1 MLVDKDPIIFAEGFC
16 EMEGH
21 SCQDVAEHALESQ
34 TQYHCQNGRCGKKRR
49 DIDPENAVQDH
60 EQDAQ
65 IKYSQDQAM
74 KDLGKREFPVSL
86 HMPAEENSIH
96 QPDKKKD
103 EKEYEGR
110 IKIGMELLRGKE
122 GVSDNAD
129 FQNESDDQKNKGD
142 I

>member
-1 MLVDKDPIIFAEGFC
+1 
-16 EMEGH
+16 
-21 SCQDVAEHALESQ
+21 
-34 TQYHCQNGRCGKKRR
+34 
-49 DIDPENAVQDH
+49 
-60 EQDAQ
+60 
-65 IKYSQDQAM
+65 M
-74 KDLGKREFPVSL
+74 KDLGKREFSVSL